1 GGTGEPNPSNLADP
15 DNLPEAIGVMTERLK
30 AQGERLNALINN
42 AAISPNAEDGRRLGS
57 IETDFPTR

>member
-1 GGTGEPNPSNLADP
+1 ML
-15 DNLPEAIGVMTERLK
+15 EAIGVVKERLK
-30 AQGERLNALINN
+30 AQGSRLNALVNN